1 MQWAFITNMS
11 QKRNKQGKYRKSH
24 LGKLL
29 ILLVLSVGVYGAY
42 TGNITATTTYVA
54 EVAKLV
60 DPVDDIGDKFKD
72 TRKMVEAGL
81 KAKEQVNKDSLLVAR
96 AEQAYKDAVDIHNA
110 SVQEYNLVL
119 DAMELYGGGAINIF
133 FEIAQSRNLLDNK

>member
-1 MQWAFITNMS
+1 MN
-11 QKRNKQGKYRKSH
+11 QKRNNKGQYRKSH

-29 ILLVLSVGVYGAY
+29 ILLVLSVGVYGAC

-60 DPVDDIGDKFKD
+60 DPVDDIGDMLSD

-81 KAKEQVNKDSLLVAR
+81 KAKEQVNEDSLLVDR
-96 AEQAYKDAVDIHNA
+96 AEQAYKDAVALHNA

-133 FEIAQSRNLLDNK
+133 FEIAQSRNLLDIK